1 MKKLNITKMKI
12 NKKVLSLFLFFVA
25 LYFRVRDRCVDWAQS
40 IETVQ
45 AVFRRLPTWCRAVV
59 YAVYSSLNPIVPAWG
74 ASIYFL
80 SSISGE
86 FPRPCDLF
94 SYRKVKSLENVE

>member
-59 YAVYSSLNPIVPAWG
+59 YAVCSLFFSEPNRSGMGGV
-74 ASIYFL
+74 YLL
-80 SSISGE
+80 S
-86 FPRPCDLF
+86 L
-94 SYRKVKSLENVE
+94 